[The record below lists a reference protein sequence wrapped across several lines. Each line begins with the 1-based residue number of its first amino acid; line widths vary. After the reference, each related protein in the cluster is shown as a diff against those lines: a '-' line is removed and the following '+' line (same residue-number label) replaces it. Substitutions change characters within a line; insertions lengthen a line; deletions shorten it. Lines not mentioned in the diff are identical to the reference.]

1 MLPYILCPTKPLA
14 DVRAYMNT
22 LEVGVN
28 SHAILQ
34 MVWRAILLSTT
45 PKRSILIVVCERQ
58 AVGDVGALTTTSQ
71 KTDSVTSAIGFFMA
85 S

>member
-1 MLPYILCPTKPLA
+1 
-14 DVRAYMNT
+14 MNA

-58 AVGDVGALTTTSQ
+58 VVGDVGALTTTSQ
-71 KTDSVTSAIGFFMA
+71 KTDSVISAIGFFMA